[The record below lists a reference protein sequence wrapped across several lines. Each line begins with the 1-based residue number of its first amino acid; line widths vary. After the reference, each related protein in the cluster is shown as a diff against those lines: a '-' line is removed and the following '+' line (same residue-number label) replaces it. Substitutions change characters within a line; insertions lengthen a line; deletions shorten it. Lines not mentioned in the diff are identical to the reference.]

1 MGKLSFY
8 TKFEEKN
15 SNNDEKVWKGLRRPQ
30 EAQDGQKGM
39 K

>member
-15 SNNDEKVWKGLRRPQ
+15 SNNDEKVWKAWEGLKRLKMAKK
-30 EAQDGQKGM
+30 E
-39 K
+39 